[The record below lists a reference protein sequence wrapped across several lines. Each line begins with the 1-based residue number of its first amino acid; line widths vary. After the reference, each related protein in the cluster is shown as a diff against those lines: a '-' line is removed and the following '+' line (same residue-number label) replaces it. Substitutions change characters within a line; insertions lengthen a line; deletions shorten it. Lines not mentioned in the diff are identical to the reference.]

1 MSGLPVIV
9 EAPSSQ
15 SKCKACTYAGDGSDP
30 IIQQG
35 SMRVGIP
42 GHAAGGITVYH
53 WCKPECFAKHCI
65 RVDKAPTGRAKC
77 RGDGTLIPKGGV
89 RLLVG
94 YKKDST
100 LYKVENADR
109 TIVPQL
115 RTLVGSAKLT
125 IHGLSE
131 LSSDERLLAEKHI
144 LGAAQKPKRAAEAPA
159 PKARQ
164 TAKKTTTAK
173 TPTKKTQTHAAKR

>member
-1 MSGLPVIV
+1 MPVIV

-15 SKCKACTYAGDGSDP
+15 SRCKACLHLGDGDP
-30 IIQQG
+30 TIKQG
-35 SMRVGIP
+35 TLRVGIP
-42 GHAAGGITVYH
+42 GHAMGVTVYH

-115 RTLVGSAKLT
+115 RKLVGSVNL
-125 IHGLSE
+125 
-131 LSSDERLLAEKHI
+131 
-144 LGAAQKPKRAAEAPA
+144 
-159 PKARQ
+159 
-164 TAKKTTTAK
+164 
-173 TPTKKTQTHAAKR
+173 